1 MLRDERMKTV
11 AEKLGILFGKALT
24 AKRSPQH
31 AIVLVEHE
39 SAVIKVIDLKAGAP
53 GVIEP
58 LRIEPVGIGLMHR
71 IVPDSVIHHQR
82 QHAIHRGLH
91 RAIHR

>member
-39 SAVIKVIDLKAGAP
+39 SAVIKVIDLKAGTR
-53 GVIEP
+53 E
-58 LRIEPVGIGLMHR
+58 L
-71 IVPDSVIHHQR
+71 
-82 QHAIHRGLH
+82 
-91 RAIHR
+91 